1 MIAAVAYFPPFL
13 YQRPKASSWSSF
25 FALVPLIQ
33 LSVTN
38 IRIWNRFSRNGF
50 GWSVICVF
58 SFVQWSCGC
67 CEPTPVTKALL
78 AAAELLLAT
87 AAAQR
92 AAVCFEIS
100 NENRITT
107 SSVVMCSDSS
117 VRVESSRASV
127 SERVWK
133 FEGFQDF
140 TTNGFLKAHS
150 LVNASSTDQS
160 TNNRSVD
167 VNLIIWLIEKAKS
180 QSTGH

>member
-67 CEPTPVTKALL
+67 CEPTTVTK
-78 AAAELLLAT
+78 LLLNYSL
-87 AAAQR
+87 QLLLLN
-92 AAVCFEIS
+92 VLLFCFEIC
-100 NENRITT
+100 NKNRITT
-107 SSVVMCSDSS
+107 SSVVMWSDSS

-167 VNLIIWLIEKAKS
+167 VNLIIWLIEKAES